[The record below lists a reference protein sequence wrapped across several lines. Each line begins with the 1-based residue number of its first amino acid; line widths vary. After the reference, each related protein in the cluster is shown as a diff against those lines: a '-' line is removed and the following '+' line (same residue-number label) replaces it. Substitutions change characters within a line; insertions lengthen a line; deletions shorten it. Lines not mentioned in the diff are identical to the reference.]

1 MSGNYVSIFFLQPN
15 DVKYLQETS
24 LVRNVLIPLLLKFQ
38 QAAFFFFS
46 DGLTALSFS
55 ISSLTVIGMLAAITY
70 TVSCYT
76 NVSAL
81 YIHGTCSYHGLHLY
95 GKLSSC

>member
-1 MSGNYVSIFFLQPN
+1 MSQFFLQSN
-15 DVKYLQETS
+15 ELKYLQETNS
-24 LVRNVLIPLLLKFQ
+24 GRSVLIPLLQEFSTG
-38 QAAFFFFS
+38 FFFFA

-70 TVSCYT
+70 TVSYV

-81 YIHGTCSYHGLHLY
+81 YLHDTCSYHGLYLD
-95 GKLSSC
+95 GKLS